1 MEHHYE
7 IGQSDRHAVKR
18 IIEYLHYCESLIKYL
33 HSEPAVAEIKKL
45 IIFILIDRI
54 IESFR
59 WIMK

>member
-1 MEHHYE
+1 MMEHHYE
-7 IGQSDRHAVKR
+7 IGQSERHAVKR
-18 IIEYLHYCESLIKYL
+18 IFEYLHYCESLIKYL

-45 IIFILIDRI
+45 IFILMNRI